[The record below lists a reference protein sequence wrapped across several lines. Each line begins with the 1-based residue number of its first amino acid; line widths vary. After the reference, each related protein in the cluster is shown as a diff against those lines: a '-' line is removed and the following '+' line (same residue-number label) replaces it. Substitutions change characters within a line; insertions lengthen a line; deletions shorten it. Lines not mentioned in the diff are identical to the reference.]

1 MRWFH
6 AFFDIPSDLN
16 DGSVARKITDYQTG
30 GFQKRALVDLI
41 LFLISTFK
49 YSHFFQSSP
58 KVQTEI

>member
-1 MRWFH
+1 MRFH
-6 AFFDIPSDLN
+6 INPIPTH
-16 DGSVARKITDYQTG
+16 DGSVARKKATNYETG
-30 GFQKRALVDLI
+30 GFQKRALVDLS